1 MKIDTLLEEDI
12 TEPATHE
19 LLSTTLSMA
28 QQYSALLQQ
37 RGKKR
42 KGGLERAYEGFLELP
57 VPVWLGVM
65 WLGGVT
71 IMGACVLALYYL
83 LSLSV
88 QMVAGA

>member
-1 MKIDTLLEEDI
+1 MKRDTLVEEDI

-19 LLSTTLSMA
+19 LFSTTVSIA

-57 VPVWLGVM
+57 LPVWLGLM

-71 IMGACVLALYYL
+71 IMGACVLALYL
-83 LSLSV
+83 LSLAV